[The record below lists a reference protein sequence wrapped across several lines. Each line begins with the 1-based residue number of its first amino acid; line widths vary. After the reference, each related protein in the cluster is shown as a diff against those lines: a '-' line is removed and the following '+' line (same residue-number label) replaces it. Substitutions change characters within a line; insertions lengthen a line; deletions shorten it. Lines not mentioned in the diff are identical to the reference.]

1 MTHCDRVDALLSAY
15 IEQDTSPAE
24 TRFVDGHLTLCP
36 RCRQQL
42 DEMRTLL
49 ARLSQLPRVETSAD
63 FTERV
68 IARTTGLEPAGLE
81 EPVLIELPSRRP
93 VWAVPLAA
101 AAALALV
108 IVTVTRL
115 TVGTAPSPETA
126 QTPSPSAPTLVQV
139 SQPEVDGPP
148 EVTDLTNLHP
158 ELKKEGEGVSI
169 GMVRD
174 SYVLDAYELREPAGG
189 GNLTLTRVSAEP
201 GTRVVVTF

>member
-15 IEQDTSPAE
+15 VEQETSPAE

-36 RCRQQL
+36 RCRLQL
-42 DEMRTLL
+42 DEMRSLL
-49 ARLSQLPRVETSAD
+49 ARLSQLPKVEASAG

-68 IARTTGLEPAGLE
+68 LAQTTGLEPAGLE
-81 EPVLIELPSRRP
+81 EPVLIELPSTRP

-101 AAALALV
+101 AAGLALV
-108 IVTVTRL
+108 IFTVARFA
-115 TVGTAPSPETA
+115 VGPEATK
-126 QTPSPSAPTLVQV
+126 TPSPSTTTVAQ
-139 SQPEVDGPP
+139 QPYPGSETSAPP
-148 EVTDLTNLHP
+148 EVRDLTTLHP
-158 ELKKEGEGVSI
+158 GLENEVEGEAVPI